1 MSENEQY
8 AEMYFKQGIP
18 RPLGFFPDHKLRAK
32 NPTYMFLSDNLNTR
46 LEEDKSCLVQIYL
59 FLLLKNACQEIH
71 IVSKPLQ
78 KQ

>member
-18 RPLGFFPDHKLRAK
+18 RPLGLFPDHKLRAK

-46 LEEDKSCLVQIYL
+46 LEEDKSCLV
-59 FLLLKNACQEIH
+59 
-71 IVSKPLQ
+71 
-78 KQ
+78 